1 MRDRTAP
8 QVVEVFT
15 DGACRGNPGP
25 GGWAA
30 ILRYRGAEKE
40 LSGGEPMTTNNRMEL
55 MAAIMALE
63 ALKRPS
69 IVRLS
74 TDSLYVKDGITR
86 WITAWKRNGWRT
98 SDKKPVKNVD
108 LWLRLEAALQQHQVS
123 LEWVRGHAGHPE
135 NERADALAG
144 QAIKDMLVKTES
156 GSLSKP
162 AQPTQ
167 STTSPKNRRGR
178 ATKAKRIAS
187 AHESADEDL

>member
-1 MRDRTAP
+1 
-8 QVVEVFT
+8 
-15 DGACRGNPGP
+15 
-25 GGWAA
+25 
-30 ILRYRGAEKE
+30 
-40 LSGGEPMTTNNRMEL
+40 
-55 MAAIMALE
+55 
-63 ALKRPS
+63 
-69 IVRLS
+69 
-74 TDSLYVKDGITR
+74 
-86 WITAWKRNGWRT
+86 
-98 SDKKPVKNVD
+98 VKNVD